1 MTRGLIFDFDGV
13 LADSFQP
20 LYSLIRAGFQSV
32 GLSLTENQY
41 RDLFCDNVHAGYKA
55 LITDPKKY
63 EDFIAFRKNHF
74 AKYYAKAKLFP
85 AVPDFLSTIK
95 DSYFLAVVSSGQSE
109 SITSLLKTSGLL
121 TYFSMIEAAQES
133 SKRLMIEKIINSS
146 GLAPSQFALVSDTS
160 GDLTLSK
167 SLGLKT
173 IGVTWGFHGP
183 DILAAVAPD
192 HLVGSFEALRLILL
206 TQ

>member
-1 MTRGLIFDFDGV
+1 MTKGLIFDFDGV
-13 LADSFQP
+13 LADSFRP

-63 EDFIAFRKNHF
+63 KDFIAFRKNHF
-74 AKYYAKAKLFP
+74 AKYYAGVKLFP
-85 AVPDFLSTIK
+85 AVPNFLSTIK
-95 DSYFLAVVSSGQSE
+95 DSYFLAIASSDQFE
-109 SITSLLKTSGLL
+109 SITSLLNTSGLL
-121 TYFSMIEAAQES
+121 TYFSMIEATQES

-146 GLAPSQFALVSDTS
+146 GLSASQFALVSDTS

-192 HLVGSFEALRLILL
+192 HLVDSFEILRLVLI
-206 TQ
+206 